1 MGIGS
6 ETVPTWETSLRNVSD
21 DEDVEHL
28 TLDSRPSDRPLAV
41 RWSHSSSASRRLPKY
56 SCQLVAKIIRL
67 GGFGAGLGC
76 VRQRRVHFGPGDF
89 AAFA

>member
-6 ETVPTWETSLRNVSD
+6 ETVPTWETSLRNVSE
-21 DEDVEHL
+21 DEDVERL
-28 TLDSRPSDRPLAV
+28 TLDSRPSDRPLVV
-41 RWSHSSSASRRLPKY
+41 RWKPLILGISTSPEVQLPM
-56 SCQLVAKIIRL
+56 VTEIIRL
-67 GGFGAGLGC
+67 GGFGAGLAC